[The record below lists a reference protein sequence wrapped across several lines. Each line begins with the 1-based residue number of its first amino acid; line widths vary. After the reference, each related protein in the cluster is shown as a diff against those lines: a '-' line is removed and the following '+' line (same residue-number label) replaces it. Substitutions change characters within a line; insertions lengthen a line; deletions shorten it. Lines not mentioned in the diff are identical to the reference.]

1 MKTKIIIFIFLMTT
15 GLSYAQT
22 GSITNVIASQ
32 RTDGSMIV
40 DIYYDLAGSNPPYLI
55 TVEASFNGGA
65 NFNPISHVSGDV
77 SAGVTTGTGKHII
90 WNFGTEFTGSY
101 SVTTQV
107 RINAIPNCAILV
119 DARDGQYYNT
129 VQIGTQC
136 WMAENLNIGTMIPG
150 ASEMA
155 NNSLIEKYCYND
167 NPANCDVY
175 GGLYQ
180 WNEMMGY
187 TTTQGMQGICPTGWH
202 IPTDAEWDI
211 MENFFG
217 GFGVAGGK
225 LKEAGTT
232 HWNAPNDGGTNISGF
247 TALPGGYRSGDAIFS
262 QLGYHAYFRTSTMYD
277 FQMIWYR
284 ILYYDYTTISSVV
297 SIQNIAE
304 SLRCLKD

>member
-1 MKTKIIIFIFLMTT
+1 MITV
-15 GLSYAQT
+15 LSFAQS
-22 GSITNVIASQ
+22 GSITNINTAQ

-40 DIYYDLAGSNPPYLI
+40 DIYYDLSGPNSPYLI
-55 TVEASFNGGA
+55 IVEVSFDNGTIFSSI
-65 NFNPISHVSGDV
+65 NQLSGD
-77 SAGVTTGTGKHII
+77 AGVGVTSGNGKHIT
-90 WNFGTEFTGSY
+90 WNFGAEFPGSY
-101 SVTTQV
+101 SAATQV
-107 RINAIPNCAILV
+107 RISAIPNCAILV

-150 ASEMA
+150 ASDMM
-155 NNSLIEKYCYND
+155 NNSTIEKYCYDD
-167 NPANCDVY
+167 NTANCDVY

-187 TTTQGMQGICPTGWH
+187 TTTQGTQGICPTGWH
-202 IPTDAEWDI
+202 VPTDDEWDI
-211 MENFFG
+211 MENYLG